1 MSRELEIEKTYLA
14 KYLPEGLRQNKSLEI
29 LDIYLPENSP
39 HPKLRI
45 RKSGDSYTIT
55 KKSPISAE
63 TYSIQN
69 EDSIKITA
77 EEFNALS
84 NVSNRKIHKIR
95 YFYPYQEYTAEFDV
109 FLDQLAGLVL
119 IDFEFPSP
127 EKLEQFTTPDFC
139 LADVTEEEIIAGGV
153 LSGHNLQSIKNTLN
167 KFSYQEI

>member
-1 MSRELEIEKTYLA
+1 MSREFEIEKTYLA
-14 KYLPEGLRQNKSLEI
+14 KYLPADLRDHKYLEL

-55 KKSPISAE
+55 KKSPVSTE
-63 TYSIQN
+63 TCSIQN

-77 EEFNALS
+77 EEFNALL
-84 NVSNRKIHKIR
+84 NVSARKIHKIR
-95 YFYPYQEYTAEFDV
+95 YLYPYQEYIAEFDV

-119 IDFEFPSP
+119 IDFEFASQ
-127 EKLEQFTTPDFC
+127 ESLEQFKMPDFC
-139 LADVTEEEIIAGGV
+139 LADVTETKDIAGGV
-153 LSGHNLQSIKNTLN
+153 LSGHDLQSLKNIFN